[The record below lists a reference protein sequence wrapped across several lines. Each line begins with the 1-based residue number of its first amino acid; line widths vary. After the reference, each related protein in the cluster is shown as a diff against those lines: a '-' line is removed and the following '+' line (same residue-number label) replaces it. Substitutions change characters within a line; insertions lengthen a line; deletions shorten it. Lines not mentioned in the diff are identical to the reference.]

1 MVKAQAKS
9 KAKAKSKAIKI
20 DKYAQLPRSLQSAAK
35 MLDERDLTVRV
46 QDALNAR
53 RHRDERAEDVP
64 EHRGPMDMRALE
76 RTVDR
81 VAAHLGRPASR
92 ASSAMRSRSL
102 SPMSV
107 TPSTRLRAALA
118 AMRGRPEGDDDEF

>member
-1 MVKAQAKS
+1 MVKAKAKS
-9 KAKAKSKAIKI
+9 KAKAKKVVI
-20 DKYAQLPRSLQSAAK
+20 DKYAQLPRSLQTAAK

-64 EHRGPMDMRALE
+64 ERRGPVDMRSLE
-76 RTVDR
+76 RVVDR
-81 VAAHLGRPASR
+81 VAGHLGRPSR
-92 ASSAMRSRSL
+92 ASSVMRSRSL

-107 TPSTRLRAALA
+107 TPTTRLRAALA